1 MEGAGEPA
9 RPRRKDQSSIS
20 IPEGGEMNLFFVF
33 LFLGLL
39 LGARPAGGETLEER
53 IKKLEETI
61 QKQQEDWKEQ
71 KRVLDELKGQSQQA
85 KAVEPRPAPQ
95 TPPRDYRL
103 DDRSRGIYVPSAS
116 PLTPYSLTKQSAA
129 LGLMNPAISVILD
142 TEYYHSTL
150 SQQELESRSAPGFL
164 NPQEAPFKEG
174 FNLRAVELGFFAPV
188 DPYFNLYATFP
199 ITEDGMELEE
209 AYFVTTFLPAG
220 LQFKGGKFKSGFGR
234 FNAFHPHAWDFVDAP
249 LPYKL
254 FFGGEGEGLTEKGA
268 QLTYLPNLPIYTI
281 LGVELLQGDNDTL
294 FGPDGGPHAYIGF
307 VKSSLDLGAS
317 HSILFG
323 GSVVGGKTNTGSFAP
338 DTELKGDSVLY
349 GLEFT
354 YKWRPSKSRSFVLQ
368 SEYLY
373 RHQKGDLTDTV
384 ALTTDSLKRNQDGLY
399 VQALYQIDRWR
410 IGARYDRM
418 AIFKDEVLL
427 AGEKQNYSGQPY
439 RWTGSLEFNPT
450 EFSRIRL
457 QYNHDYSDPS
467 KLNQEIFLQFL
478 LAIGAHGAHAY

>member
-1 MEGAGEPA
+1 MGTF
-9 RPRRKDQSSIS
+9 I
-20 IPEGGEMNLFFVF
+20 IF

-39 LGARPAGGETLEER
+39 LGTPPVWAETLEER

-61 QKQQEDWKEQ
+61 QKQQET
-71 KRVLDELKGQSQQA
+71 LKGQQKALEELKEQAQQ
-85 KAVEPRPAPQ
+85 PRPLESKEPSAQ
-95 TPPRDYRL
+95 AARDYRL

-116 PLTPYSLTKQSAA
+116 PLTPYSLTKQVTTP
-129 LGLMNPAISVILD
+129 GLMNPAISVILD

-150 SQQELESRSAPGFL
+150 SRQELESRSAPGFL
-164 NPQEAPFKEG
+164 NPQESPFKEG
-174 FNLRAVELGFFAPV
+174 FNLRAVELGVFAPV
-188 DPYFNLYATFP
+188 DPYFNLYATLP
-199 ITEDGMELEE
+199 VTEDGIELEE
-209 AYFVTTFLPAG
+209 AYFVTTSLPAG

-281 LGVELLQGDNDTL
+281 FGGEVLQGDNDTL
-294 FGPDGGPHAYIGF
+294 FGPDGGPHAYTGF
-307 VKSSLDLGAS
+307 AKSSLDLGS
-317 HSILFG
+317 DHSILFG
-323 GSVVGGKTNTGSFAP
+323 GSVVGGKTRTGSFAP
-338 DTELKGDSVLY
+338 DTEFVGNTVLY
-349 GLEFT
+349 GLELT
-354 YKWRPSKSRSFVLQ
+354 YKWKPSKWRSFILQ

-373 RHQKGDLTDTV
+373 RRQKGDLTDTV
-384 ALTTDSLKRNQDGLY
+384 ALTTDSMQRYQDGLY
-399 VQALYQIDRWR
+399 MQALYQIDRWR

-418 AIFKDEVLL
+418 AIFKDEVIL

-439 RWTGSLEFNPT
+439 RWTGALEFNPT

-457 QYNHDYSDPS
+457 QYNYDKSEPN

-478 LAIGAHGAHAY
+478 LAVGAHGAHAY